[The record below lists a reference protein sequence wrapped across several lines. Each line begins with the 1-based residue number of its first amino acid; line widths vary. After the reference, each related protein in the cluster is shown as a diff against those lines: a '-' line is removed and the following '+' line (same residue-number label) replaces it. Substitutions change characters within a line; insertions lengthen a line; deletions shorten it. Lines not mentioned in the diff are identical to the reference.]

1 METLTFKAGGKFTI
15 YQPIILY
22 RKFTADHIFNGYEII
37 TAPSVLITDQNGVV
51 IETVAI
57 ADAGD
62 NIESFH
68 GLITPGFVNA
78 HCHLELSHVK
88 GIIAE
93 KTGLVEFVQQ
103 VMSRRAAPAELK
115 MDAML
120 RAEAEMYQSGIVAV
134 GDICNTADS
143 IPIKQRS
150 KLLWH
155 NFIEV
160 SGFVDAVAVERLADM
175 QVVYDSF
182 GTYNTQ
188 NTSFSPHAPYSVSKT
203 LFQLL
208 NGKTT
213 GQLITIH
220 NQECTAENR
229 LYEKKN
235 GDFLELY
242 KNFGIDISPFTA
254 TGRSA
259 FQSWLPYFNQ
269 RQSIISVHN
278 TAMLEADLAFE
289 NNYSAGIAPPI
300 HYCICIIANL
310 YIEKKVPPID
320 MFRKNNAAIVIGTDS
335 YASNRGLNILEEIKT
350 IQWETNYTIPLEEI
364 LKWATANGARALA
377 LEQSIG
383 SFEKGKKPGIVLING
398 LNNLQTTPQSS
409 SRRIL

>member
-1 METLTFKAGGKFTI
+1 
-15 YQPIILY
+15 
-22 RKFTADHIFNGYEII
+22 
-37 TAPSVLITDQNGVV
+37 LITDQNGIV

-62 NIESFH
+62 NIESFR

-88 GIIAE
+88 DIIAE

-103 VMSRRAAPAELK
+103 VMSRRAADTELK
-115 MDAML
+115 RDAML

-143 IPIKQRS
+143 IPVKERS

-160 SGFVDAVAVERLADM
+160 SGFVDAVAAKRVADM
-175 QVVYDSF
+175 EDVYDSF
-182 GTYNTQ
+182 EAYDAP
-188 NTSFSPHAPYSVSKT
+188 NTSFSPHAPYSVSKA

-220 NQECTAENR
+220 NQECTAENI
-229 LYEKKN
+229 LYEQKN
-235 GDFLELY
+235 GDFLKLY
-242 KNFGIDISPFTA
+242 KNLGIDISTFTA

-269 RQSIISVHN
+269 QQSIISVHN
-278 TAMLEADLAFE
+278 TAMFEADLAFA
-289 NNYSAGIAPPI
+289 NNYSAEIALPI
-300 HYCICIIANL
+300 HYCICINANL
-310 YIEKKVPPID
+310 YIEQQVPPID

-335 YASNRGLNILEEIKT
+335 YASNHQLNILEEIKT
-350 IQWETNYTIPLEEI
+350 IQRETNYTIPLEEI

-383 SFEKGKKPGIVLING
+383 SFERGKKPGVVLIDG